1 MRELRRRLADGL
13 AQARLNKTQLVQRTG
28 LGRTSVSN
36 AFSPRMPVP
45 SPETV
50 VALAR
55 ELQLPVQELL
65 TLQRVAAGKSDAA
78 EAGRSAPG
86 RPIGEWEPHAL
97 EVHPA
102 GPGSGSP
109 GWRMLPGYVP
119 RPHDEVLADAVRAAA
134 GGFSRIV
141 VLVGTSSTGKTR
153 ACWEAVQPLAAEGW
167 RLCHPFAPTRA
178 EAALEKLARVA
189 PRTVVWLNEAQHYL
203 GDRTVGERIAADVH
217 DLLVSPERGPVLVL
231 GTLWPDY
238 LKQYTA
244 LPVPGEVDLHSRV
257 RELLSGCTVKVPD
270 EFDAGA
276 LASAAALARG
286 GDALLGDA
294 LRRTRA
300 DGRVTQDLAGAPELL
315 RRYEHASPAARAL
328 LQAAMDARRLG
339 VGLHLPQTFL
349 TSAAPEYLSQA
360 DYDDLTDDWAERAY
374 AELAE
379 PVHGKQAPLRC
390 TIPRPPRRPPTLS
403 STMPTPVHPPAA
415 PVFRLADYLEQHG
428 RTTRNHC
435 CPPASFWHAAQSF
448 LTHPDD
454 LYNLA
459 TAAEARNRL
468 QIAHH
473 LDHRAADHGSTTALV
488 RLALLRKRT
497 GDREG
502 AAALLQHAA
511 DRGSTDALVRLAGM
525 RQGAGDR
532 EAVDT
537 LSEQAADRRDTDAL
551 EHLAGMLDE
560 AGDRE
565 RAEALYQRAA
575 QHGSITALR
584 RLAMM
589 REAAGDRKAS
599 EALARQA
606 AEHGSTDAL
615 VSLAVER
622 EKAGEREAAEVL
634 HQQAVKHGST
644 MAMTRLAMMREAA
657 KERKTAEAL
666 AGKAADQGSAMA
678 LIKLAMMREAAGDRK
693 TAEALAGQAAEHGAA
708 VALVSLASMREKA
721 GEPES
726 AEALLQWATKYGNT
740 MAMTRLAGLREVA
753 GDAKGTDDLLQ
764 QAADHGD
771 SDALVRLAGMRERTG
786 NRAGAD
792 ALARQAAGNAH
803 ALARLAMI
811 REAAGHRRPAEELAR
826 QAAQHGNIQPLIYLA
841 EKRDAAGDHQAA
853 VALAQKAAD
862 HGTGT
867 RHHLPVYRGMFSR
880 LWPYGLDPD
889 GTPTP
894 AWQRSVCCGQEGL
907 RPS

>member
-1 MRELRRRLADGL
+1 M
-13 AQARLNKTQLVQRTG
+13 AQARLNKTQLAQRAE
-28 LGRTSVSN
+28 LGRTTVSD
-36 AFSPRMPVP
+36 AFSPQKPGP

-55 ELQLPVQELL
+55 VLKLPEQKLL
-65 TLQRVAAGKSDAA
+65 ALQRIAAGKSDAA
-78 EAGRSAPG
+78 AARRSAPG

-109 GWRMLPGYVP
+109 GRRVLPGYVS

-134 GGFSRIV
+134 DGFSRIV

-167 RLCHPFAPTRA
+167 RLWHPFAPTQA
-178 EAALEKLARVA
+178 EAALEKLDRVG

-203 GDRTVGERIAADVH
+203 GDRTAGERIAAHVH

-238 LKQYTA
+238 LKQYTT
-244 LPVPGEVDLHSRV
+244 LPMPGEVDLHSRV

-270 EFDAGA
+270 EFDAEA

-294 LRRTRA
+294 LTRTRA

-339 VGLHLPQTFL
+339 VGLHLPQAFL

-374 AELAE
+374 AELAD

-390 TIPRPPRRPPTLS
+390 TIPRPLYRPPTLS
-403 STMPTPVHPPAA
+403 STMPAPVPPAA

-428 RTTRNHC
+428 RTTRNHR

-448 LTHPDD
+448 LTHSGD

-459 TAAEARNRL
+459 TAAAARDRL

-473 LDHRAADHGSTTALV
+473 LDHRAADHGSTAALV

-502 AAALLQHAA
+502 AAALLRHAA
-511 DRGSTDALVRLAGM
+511 DRGSTDALVRLARM
-525 RQGAGDR
+525 RQEAGDR
-532 EAVDT
+532 EAIDT

-551 EHLAGMLDE
+551 EHLAAMLDE

-565 RAEALYQRAA
+565 SAEALYQRAA

-589 REAAGDRKAS
+589 REAAGDRKAA

-622 EKAGEREAAEVL
+622 EKAGEREAAEAL
-634 HQQAVKHGST
+634 HQQAVEHGSA
-644 MAMTRLAMMREAA
+644 MAMTRLAMMREAV
-657 KERKTAEAL
+657 
-666 AGKAADQGSAMA
+666 
-678 LIKLAMMREAAGDRK
+678 GDRK
-693 TAEALAGQAAEHGAA
+693 TAEALAGQAAEQGSAMALIKLATMREAAGDRKAAEALAGQVAEHGAA
-708 VALVSLASMREKA
+708 VALVSLARMREEA
-721 GEPES
+721 GERES
-726 AEALLQWATKYGNT
+726 AEALLQRAARHGNT
-740 MAMTRLAGLREVA
+740 MAMTRLADLREAA

-771 SDALVRLAGMRERTG
+771 TEALIRLAGMRERTG

-792 ALARQAAGNAH
+792 ALAWQAAGNAY

-811 REAAGHRRPAEELAR
+811 REAAGRRKAAEELAW
-826 QAAQHGNIQPLIYLA
+826 QAAQHGNSQALIDLA
-841 EKRDAAGDHQAA
+841 ERRDAAGDHQAA

-867 RHHLPVYRGMFSR
+867 QHHLPGHRGMFSR

-894 AWQRSVCCGQEGL
+894 AWQRSICCDQEGL
-907 RPS
+907 RAGLCRS